1 MGQKT
6 MVRKLFRILA
16 LEEGQA
22 GQQFSMVARQIDEE
36 NTIEGTVV
44 EEVSSR
50 PEALEEIVQ

>member
-16 LEEGQA
+16 LEEGTA

-50 PEALEEIVQ
+50 PEVLEEIVQ